1 MDKDRHRNQE
11 VMQIQIDA
19 SASFIEKAVY
29 NKSTKQY
36 MLFNKICSLVLTEK
50 PLPEEVSR
58 ILWIGGEKTY
68 IEVLDMNS
76 PLKLM
81 IYPGTEMTY
90 LRTIMENLGDL
101 RGMYQLGLKVYNKAI
116 IKFIKTFGINSNK
129 RSKIT
134 QYSNYSFRE
143 MPLVVT
149 DRSIFFRRA
158 YEISKNR
165 AIEFSLEYNLE
176 KDTTEMGSEMI
187 AYIET
192 LKYDAEDN
200 MMWPEGN
207 RKKVKPEEVVGIIIG
222 ELKKKGN

>member
-1 MDKDRHRNQE
+1 M
-11 VMQIQIDA
+11 
-19 SASFIEKAVY
+19 
-29 NKSTKQY
+29 
-36 MLFNKICSLVLTEK
+36 
-50 PLPEEVSR
+50 
-58 ILWIGGEKTY
+58 
-68 IEVLDMNS
+68 DMNS

-129 RSKIT
+129 RSKIA

-176 KDTTEMGSEMI
+176 KDTTEMDSEMI

-192 LKYDAEDN
+192 LKYDAEDD

-207 RKKVKPEEVVGIIIG
+207 RKKVKPEKVVDIIIG